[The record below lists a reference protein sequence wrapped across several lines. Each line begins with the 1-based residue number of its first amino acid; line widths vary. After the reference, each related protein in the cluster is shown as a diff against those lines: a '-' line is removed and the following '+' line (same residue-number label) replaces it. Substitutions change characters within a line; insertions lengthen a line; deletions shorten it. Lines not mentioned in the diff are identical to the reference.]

1 MPVESTPTIRL
12 DGPAPAARVAP
23 TSAPG
28 STPVP
33 GLTRVVVSRGSEVE
47 PLMRT
52 ASAAVKALA
61 ERLESALRDAAA
73 AERAVGDVSHEA
85 AVEEEWNASLQ
96 VIRQEVE
103 ERRSRLAAELD
114 EARRAAAVR
123 VAAAR
128 GEAVAL
134 VRAAGDEL
142 ASSLAGEAASP
153 SESTLAP
160 PLRPAPAT
168 PADPAPV
175 DAPPVDAPPVDV
187 PPVDVPPVDV
197 PPAAASNAA
206 SAPPTGVV
214 LPAGMP
220 PFVAVMIPAA
230 DGTGQPSYVLAP
242 TVAAA
247 SWPVM
252 SAPAAVAGPVAPIP
266 SASYPNGPADPAA
279 PGQVLEPRPRP
290 TARDGLT
297 RMLHVDVILP
307 LIAVAIVIVVLLAWL
322 G

>member
-103 ERRSRLAAELD
+103 ERRSRLAADLD
-114 EARRAAAVR
+114 GARREAADR

-128 GEAVAL
+128 AEAVAL

-175 DAPPVDAPPVDV
+175 DA
-187 PPVDVPPVDV
+187 PPVDV

>member
-103 ERRSRLAAELD
+103 ERRSRLAADLD
-114 EARRAAAVR
+114 GARREAADR

-128 GEAVAL
+128 AEAVAL

-175 DAPPVDAPPVDV
+175 DAPPVDV
-187 PPVDVPPVDV
+187 PPVYV

>member
-103 ERRSRLAAELD
+103 ERRSRLAADLD
-114 EARRAAAVR
+114 GARREAADR

-128 GEAVAL
+128 AEAVAL

-175 DAPPVDAPPVDV
+175 DA

-266 SASYPNGPADPAA
+266 SASYPDGPADPAA

>member
-103 ERRSRLAAELD
+103 ERRSRLAADLD
-114 EARRAAAVR
+114 GARREAADR

-128 GEAVAL
+128 AEAVAL

-175 DAPPVDAPPVDV
+175 DA

>member
-103 ERRSRLAAELD
+103 ERRSRLAADLD
-114 EARRAAAVR
+114 GARREAADR

-128 GEAVAL
+128 AEAVAL

-175 DAPPVDAPPVDV
+175 DA

-266 SASYPNGPADPAA
+266 SASSPNGPAHPAA

>member
-28 STPVP
+28 SRPVP

-103 ERRSRLAAELD
+103 ERRSRLAADLD
-114 EARRAAAVR
+114 GARREAADR

-128 GEAVAL
+128 AEAVAL

-168 PADPAPV
+168 PADPA
-175 DAPPVDAPPVDV
+175 PVDAPPVDV

-266 SASYPNGPADPAA
+266 SASYPNGPAHPAA

>member
-28 STPVP
+28 STPVL

-103 ERRSRLAAELD
+103 ERRSRLAADLD
-114 EARRAAAVR
+114 GARREAADR

-128 GEAVAL
+128 AEAVAL

-175 DAPPVDAPPVDV
+175 DA

-266 SASYPNGPADPAA
+266 SASYPDGPADPAA

>member
-103 ERRSRLAAELD
+103 ERRSRLAADLD
-114 EARRAAAVR
+114 GARREAADR

-128 GEAVAL
+128 AEAVAL

-175 DAPPVDAPPVDV
+175 DAPPVD
-187 PPVDVPPVDV
+187 VPPVDV

-206 SAPPTGVV
+206 LAPPTGVV

>member
-52 ASAAVKALA
+52 ASAAVKVLA

-103 ERRSRLAAELD
+103 ERRSRLAADLD
-114 EARRAAAVR
+114 GARREAADR

-128 GEAVAL
+128 AEAVAL

-175 DAPPVDAPPVDV
+175 DA
-187 PPVDVPPVDV
+187 PPVDV

>member
-12 DGPAPAARVAP
+12 DVPAPAARVAP

-73 AERAVGDVSHEA
+73 AERAVGDISHEA

-114 EARRAAAVR
+114 GARREAADR
-123 VAAAR
+123 VSAAR

-134 VRAAGDEL
+134 VRSAGDEL

-175 DAPPVDAPPVDV
+175 EAPPA
-187 PPVDVPPVDV
+187 DV
-197 PPAAASNAA
+197 PPAAASNAPE
-206 SAPPTGVV
+206 APPTGVV
-214 LPAGMP
+214 LPAGVP

-247 SWPVM
+247 SWPVV
-252 SAPAAVAGPVAPIP
+252 SAPGGVAGPVEPMPA
-266 SASYPNGPADPAA
+266 ASYPNGPAHPAA
-279 PGQVLEPRPRP
+279 PGQVLETRPRP

>member
-52 ASAAVKALA
+52 ASAAVKVLA

-103 ERRSRLAAELD
+103 ERRSRLAADLD
-114 EARRAAAVR
+114 GARREAADR

-128 GEAVAL
+128 AEAVAL

-175 DAPPVDAPPVDV
+175 DA
-187 PPVDVPPVDV
+187 PPVDV

-252 SAPAAVAGPVAPIP
+252 SAPGGVAGPVEPMPA
-266 SASYPNGPADPAA
+266 ASYPNGPAHPAA

>member
-52 ASAAVKALA
+52 ASAAVKVLA

-103 ERRSRLAAELD
+103 ERRSRLAADLD
-114 EARRAAAVR
+114 GARREAADR

-128 GEAVAL
+128 AEAVAL

-175 DAPPVDAPPVDV
+175 DA

>member
-103 ERRSRLAAELD
+103 ERRSRLAADLD
-114 EARRAAAVR
+114 GARREAADR

-128 GEAVAL
+128 AEAVAL

-175 DAPPVDAPPVDV
+175 DA

-247 SWPVM
+247 RGPVWW
-252 SAPAAVAGPVAPIP
+252 APAAVAGPVAPIP
-266 SASYPNGPADPAA
+266 SASSPNGPAHPAA